1 MSIGMSLLETHLY
14 PCKHCYQIENHRKEI
29 ECLILT
35 LGNDIYDSFI
45 KIIIGIYHV
54 LVHVTEEDGKM
65 ILWMQDNEV
74 LEKLKVINEE
84 ILTRYDR
91 GKKVHEVIIA
101 VIQKK

>member
-1 MSIGMSLLETHLY
+1 MLTGMTLLETHLY
-14 PCKHCYQIENHRKEI
+14 PCKHCYQIEDHRKEI
-29 ECLILT
+29 ECLVLT

-45 KIIIGIYHV
+45 KIVIGIYHV
-54 LVHVTEEDGKM
+54 LVHVAEEDGKI

-84 ILTRYDR
+84 VQARYNR
-91 GKKVHEVIIA
+91 GKEVYDVITD